1 MQLSGSVI
9 IKAPRKIVWDFLT
22 DPEKVGQ
29 CAPGV
34 ESVAVIVPGQ
44 KFRATVGIGFGAMKA
59 RFTGEAEWLEL
70 EPPNRAKV
78 RAHGAAPGSA
88 ADVTC
93 EMILSDGPAGVTEMQ
108 WVAEPV
114 IMGQLASLATRMMT
128 PVSQK
133 LTQQFYERLKT
144 MIEQRKMVVRSELR
158 PGAYYDSAVL
168 MQLQRGLLGLP
179 GVLDSGAVMGTP
191 ANLEL
196 LEQSGLLTDD
206 AKKAGANDLL
216 IVLKAESEA
225 WAADALAQV
234 DALLARR
241 RSAVAEEFRP
251 KSLETALQQLPE
263 AGWVLV
269 SVPGRFAAGVAREA
283 LHLNRHVFLYSDN
296 VSLADEIELKKM
308 AQSQGLLVMGPDCGT
323 AIVNGVGLGFANRVR
338 RGGIGLVGASG
349 TGLQAITSQIH
360 SLGGGVS
367 HALGTGGRDLKSEVG
382 AITAHQALDVLA
394 RDPDTRVIV
403 LVSKPPAPNV
413 ATKLLAAAQ
422 ATGKPVVVDF
432 IGYPP
437 PARKLGNLHFAT
449 SLSEA
454 AELAVGLL
462 GTSASDLRPPTS
474 NLYLRGLFSGGT
486 LAYEAMLGLQAVLSP
501 LYSNAPISESQKL
514 PDPLKSQAHTIVD
527 LGDEVFMVGRLHPMI
542 DNDLRLRRLRQEAAD
557 PEVGLIL
564 LDVVLGEGAHPDPA
578 SELAPAIA
586 EVKAE
591 RPLDVVAMV
600 IGTDADPQNL
610 DSQVERLQSAGAV
623 VFRSATEA
631 IDYVARRLS
640 PRPAAPTPPVALER
654 FTQTPLAAINVGLE
668 SFYASLL
675 GQGAAT
681 VHVDWRPPAGGN
693 EKLAAILAKMKK

>member
-1 MQLSGSVI
+1 MQLSGSVL

-34 ESVAVIVPGQ
+34 ESVAVVVPGQ

-70 EPPNRAKV
+70 EPPSRAKV

-93 EMILSDGPAGVTEMQ
+93 EMILSDGPGGVTEMK
-108 WVAEPV
+108 WTAEPV
-114 IMGQLASLATRMMT
+114 IMGQLASLATRMIT

-133 LTQQFYERLKT
+133 LTGQFYERLKT

-206 AKKAGANDLL
+206 AKKAGVNDLL
-216 IVLKAESEA
+216 IVLKADSESS
-225 WAADALAQV
+225 AADALAQV

-251 KSLETALQQLPE
+251 KSLETAVQQLPE

-269 SVPGRFAAGVAREA
+269 SVPGRFATGVAREA

-367 HALGTGGRDLKSEVG
+367 HALGTGGRDLKLEVG

-403 LVSKPPAPNV
+403 LVSKPPAPDV

-454 AELAVGLL
+454 AELAVGLP

-578 SELAPAIA
+578 RELAPAIA

-668 SFYASLL
+668 SFYASLV
-675 GQGAAT
+675 GQGAAA

-693 EKLAAILAKMKK
+693 EKLASILARMKK